1 MQIKADGGA
10 LGASGAV
17 IQAIGARVDSY
28 AARIDG
34 RSRLVGDDLDDDL
47 GDAFATASAE
57 LARSVESL
65 SAGYRDYGRAL
76 MHLATRYTEL
86 ERSVTVPRR

>member
-1 MQIKADGGA
+1 MQIKVDGSA

-34 RSRLVGDDLDDDL
+34 RSRLVGNGLDDDL
-47 GDAFATASAE
+47 RGALATASDE

-65 SAGYRDYGRAL
+65 STGYRDYGCAL
-76 MHLATRYTEL
+76 MQLATRYAEL
-86 ERSVTVPRR
+86 ERSVTVLGR

>member
-1 MQIKADGGA
+1 MQIKVDGGA
-10 LGASGAV
+10 LTSSGAV
-17 IQAIGARVDSY
+17 IQAIGSRVHSY
-28 AARIDG
+28 AERIGG
-34 RSRLVGDDLDDDL
+34 RSRLVTGDLDDDVGAAL
-47 GDAFATASAE
+47 ATAGAE

-76 MHLATRYTEL
+76 MQLATRYAEL